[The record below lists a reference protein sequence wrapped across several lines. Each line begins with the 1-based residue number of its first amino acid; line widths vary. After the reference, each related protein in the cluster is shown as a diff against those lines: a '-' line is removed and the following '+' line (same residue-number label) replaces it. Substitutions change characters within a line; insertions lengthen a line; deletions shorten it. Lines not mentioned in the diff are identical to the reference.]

1 MYVYVHICMHVYVC
15 VYLRAKGL
23 LIFCHI
29 IENTV
34 MDAISQR
41 ASHQFIEIYF
51 LLIFYFATFFQYFTI
66 SAFHFLFSFELV
78 FVSIVFAVVFWNCF
92 AHLPVHQAYIYV
104 SSAQLYAHSY
114 LYARKWWLRH
124 QWQLAFHS
132 KSYHTA
138 FQFRSPFVGY
148 CYVCHTF
155 CCTLIYV
162 YTCGCCCPTGYR
174 LYRQIRVYTK
184 VYTIYYILHTCR
196 HTYVCI
202 CVYDVCLLR
211 FDHLGALLTNRWVDL
226 LVFRCV

>member
-1 MYVYVHICMHVYVC
+1 MYACVCMCLFARKRSTNFLPHYWK
-15 VYLRAKGL
+15 YRYG
-23 LIFCHI
+23 CHQPTGVAPI
-29 IENTV
+29 HRNLFFV
-34 MDAISQR
+34 D
-41 ASHQFIEIYF
+41 F
-51 LLIFYFATFFQYFTI
+51 LLCHFFSIFYNKCIPLFIFIWIGICFYCFCCCILKLFCSFTGTPGI
-66 SAFHFLFSFELV
+66 H
-78 FVSIVFAVVFWNCF
+78 I
-92 AHLPVHQAYIYV
+92 

-196 HTYVCI
+196 HTYVCV

-226 LVFRCV
+226 LVFRSV